1 MPTDTIKTDI
11 LFKKSVGRVATTTT
25 KKFFEEKHKTYNII
39 YSSNVWAESDLIP
52 LTAPKLTDNQKS
64 GVVKYFKNR
73 EMKLIPGTENS
84 FFLDELKDAIPFDF
98 DKNGSYNY
106 KILDSL
112 NKTVVFG
119 DHDWILDQAG
129 GTLTFYDGVIDNIPP
144 KISFY
149 KYIGYKGV
157 GGQSTSGGQSGSG
170 TSLTVR
176 EVDNNPIGLD
186 IEELI
191 FNGSDETVVII
202 DKKAY
207 INAPPPPVN
216 FDKDLHSTN
225 VHFYTGRV
233 SQSNINYETYAG
245 DKHNY
250 IIKDPN
256 FNLTLNTFSNASR
269 GNLILAVNNV
279 DIANIDLIE
288 NFKGE
293 NRNGSQQITDY
304 NLQGTGS
311 KITNGKVN
319 FTGGIFEI
327 NSIHWTD
334 PIGADN
340 YQNGKANIRIIDQS
354 GLRQGYNS
362 FQIRHEYDGNISET
376 NIFKVFYDSDQT
388 SNPKILSSDLTLNT
402 IVDKYI
408 SGIKY
413 CDKGTTFKLNFEAE
427 NCFNNVYHESNRPIY
442 ISGNWLTD
450 KSILYTNSNI
460 QNVSTPPDI
469 GNKLICNYELITVLS
484 NKQETNA
491 NIQITP
497 RNPYGN
503 YSTLSTPNKNIIIM
517 SLSKQ
522 SDKTTEKFVDEEYR
536 FPLTTN
542 FNIVP
547 NAISGN
553 FDSKISLLS
562 DLRKNELQVYDIFD
576 STQNKLIWPRTNYS
590 STTPIGNPNYST
602 LENGVNKQFVRVFQA
617 SQDKSNGIFTFFGIN
632 DNDININLILE
643 IKVPSKTDWMN
654 VGLDYNLSSFEDN
667 VKFVNVLWV
676 KSKTISTGTWVIPT
690 TSNGFKYKCIVGG
703 TTNSS
708 EPIWATSV
716 NGITND
722 GDVVWNCYKI
732 DNGEGCRIN
741 PTSHTPNKDSSIQ
754 FTLGSYAADTSVDRC
769 IFVRITYTNSSV
781 TRVIKNEFSIDW

>member
-304 NLQGTGS
+304 NLQGTG
-311 KITNGKVN
+311 
-319 FTGGIFEI
+319 
-327 NSIHWTD
+327 
-334 PIGADN
+334 
-340 YQNGKANIRIIDQS
+340 
-354 GLRQGYNS
+354 
-362 FQIRHEYDGNISET
+362 
-376 NIFKVFYDSDQT
+376 
-388 SNPKILSSDLTLNT
+388 
-402 IVDKYI
+402 
-408 SGIKY
+408 
-413 CDKGTTFKLNFEAE
+413 KGTTFKLNFEAE

-503 YSTLSTPNKNIIIM
+503 YSKLSTPNKNIIIM